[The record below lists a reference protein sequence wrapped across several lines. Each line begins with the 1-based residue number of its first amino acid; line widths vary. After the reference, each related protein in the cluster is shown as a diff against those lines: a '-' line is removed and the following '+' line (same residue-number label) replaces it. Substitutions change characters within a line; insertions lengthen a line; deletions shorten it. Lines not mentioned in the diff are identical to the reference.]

1 MLPGALVEEAEKE
14 VVNREVGGEYRTDSV
29 PRRGVVS
36 SSGAAKASE
45 GCKGEG

>member
-29 PRRGVVS
+29 PRRRG
-36 SSGAAKASE
+36 GQQLRCCKGLRESE
-45 GCKGEG
+45 G